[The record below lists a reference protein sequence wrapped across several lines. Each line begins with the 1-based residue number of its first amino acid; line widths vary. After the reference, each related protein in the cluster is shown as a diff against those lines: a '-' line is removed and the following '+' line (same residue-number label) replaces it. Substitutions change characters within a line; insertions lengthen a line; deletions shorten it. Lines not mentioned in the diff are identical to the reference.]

1 MWTDDRLHLL
11 EEYLTS
17 NEQRLLIVHIDPR
30 TSTLELLH
38 SIPSIDI
45 SHGLCYFIRKNN
57 TPHKSIV
64 SIEEFLQ
71 TIQFG
76 YIHGNSISCLTA
88 LVSTLFGPLFMDNT
102 TVRDRRMII
111 VPCAEFPLVR
121 FSPSH

>member
-1 MWTDDRLHLL
+1 MWTDDRLHFVDN
-11 EEYLTS
+11 YLAS
-17 NEQRLLIVHIDPR
+17 NEQRLLIVYIDQR

-38 SIPSIDI
+38 SIPAMDI
-45 SHGLCYFIRKNN
+45 SHSLCYFIRKNN
-57 TPHKSIV
+57 ISLKSIV

-102 TVRDRRMII
+102 TVRDRRMFVLYKITI
-111 VPCAEFPLVR
+111 AAI
-121 FSPSH
+121 FS